1 MALDQGTSSSRAIIY
16 THSGEVV
23 SVAQHT
29 FNMIFPADGWVEQDP
44 ETLWRTTLQSGR
56 DAIADAGIP
65 AQEISCIGI
74 TNQRETTLVWDR
86 NTGSSV
92 YNAIVWQDRRT
103 ADRCAH
109 MRSDTLQDQLLEDV
123 LAERT
128 GLVIDPYFSSTKL
141 AWILRNVAG
150 TRERAQHG
158 DLCFGTVDTYLIW
171 RLTNGGAH
179 VTDATNASRTQLFDI
194 RTQQWCS
201 ELLEYFEIPPA
212 VMPQVSDSAGMFGIA
227 DAEWFGAEIPI
238 TGVAG
243 DQQAA
248 LVGQGCFQPG
258 MTKSTYGTGCFI
270 MANTGDQ
277 LLRSDEKL
285 LTTVAYRLHGHTTY
299 ALEGSIFV
307 AGVAVKWLRDQ
318 LGLIDD
324 PADTQAAFERTGGD
338 SQGVF
343 VVPAFTG
350 LGAPYW
356 QPEVRGLITGLTLD
370 SNRDHVLTAFLQ
382 SVVFQTHELLE
393 AMHNDGAIVER
404 LRVDGGMTV
413 NDALC
418 QFLADILNVPVQ
430 RPLNTETTALG
441 AAMLA
446 GVGQGVYADLAAA
459 GQAWHAEHD
468 FQPAMEEAR
477 RMDLLTGYQR
487 AISQAL
493 TDA

>member
-1 MALDQGTSSSRAIIY
+1 MPKTSIGGFTLSYIMALDQGTSSSRAIIY
-16 THSGEVV
+16 THDGETV
-23 SVAQHT
+23 SVAQHA
-29 FNMIFPADGWVEQDP
+29 FNMFFPADGWVEQDP

-56 DAIADAGIP
+56 DAIADAGIT

-86 NTGSSV
+86 NTGRSV

-109 MRSDTLQDQLLEDV
+109 MRGDTLQGVPLEEA

-158 DLCFGTVDTYLIW
+158 ELCFGTVDTYLIW

-179 VTDATNASRTQLFDI
+179 VTDATNASRTQLFNI
-194 RTQQWCS
+194 RSQQWCS

-212 VMPQVSDSAGMFGIA
+212 VLPEVSDSAGLFGIA
-227 DAEWFGAEIPI
+227 DAEWFGAQIPI

-277 LLRSDEKL
+277 VLRSDEKL
-285 LTTVAYRLHGHTTY
+285 LTTVAYRLKGQTTY
-299 ALEGSIFV
+299 AL
-307 AGVAVKWLRDQ
+307 
-318 LGLIDD
+318 
-324 PADTQAAFERTGGD
+324 
-338 SQGVF
+338 
-343 VVPAFTG
+343 
-350 LGAPYW
+350 
-356 QPEVRGLITGLTLD
+356 
-370 SNRDHVLTAFLQ
+370 
-382 SVVFQTHELLE
+382 
-393 AMHNDGAIVER
+393 
-404 LRVDGGMTV
+404 
-413 NDALC
+413 
-418 QFLADILNVPVQ
+418 
-430 RPLNTETTALG
+430 
-441 AAMLA
+441 
-446 GVGQGVYADLAAA
+446 
-459 GQAWHAEHD
+459 
-468 FQPAMEEAR
+468 
-477 RMDLLTGYQR
+477 
-487 AISQAL
+487 
-493 TDA
+493 